1 MTEVREPH
9 TVAVVGAGAA
19 GTLTAVQLCE
29 TATRRRT
36 PLDLVLLDP
45 SPEAG
50 RGTAYATR
58 DPRHRLNVP
67 VGDMSCYPDDPGHF
81 TRWLCRHGEP
91 AVSAADFATRYRY
104 GAYLADTLAQAIV
117 RAQGTVSVR
126 RLRTRAESCTDTPDG
141 RVDLRLADGGHLTAD
156 SAVLATGPAA
166 PSAGWAPPALR
177 ASDRFVAAPWSTG
190 ALDGPRSD
198 TADVLLV
205 GTGLTAV
212 DLALTLDRP
221 GRTVHALSRS
231 GLLPQPHALTAA
243 GPMSPPED
251 LDDASLGRLRR
262 SVYRHISRSVR
273 THGDWRPALDSLR
286 PHTTRLWHSL
296 TPEDRAEFLAR
307 EGALWNT
314 HRHRMAPATAESVSR
329 ARTARRLS
337 VHTGTV
343 TDAVDHDGSLVVTL
357 SNGRTLHVGWVI
369 DCTGPGRRFDDPLWR
384 SLLASGA
391 AVPGP
396 ARDGSGHPRRAAAR
410 TPRARRAPA
419 VHAGRP
425 APRRTVGDDR
435 DPRDPRPSGRPGTA
449 VARPADAHTPPL
461 PSSRR
466 RTRPSSEHPRRGG
479 RRLPQRP
486 RPGAQGPGRRRRRL
500 RALGRPRPRASPS
513 ATPPS
518 PCSATSAAPTSTCR
532 VLSPRP
538 SGPPSNGPTSGSG
551 PSWTWSRAGCTAT
564 GRRGRRRPSCDT
576 STRTRATRSRSPP
589 PYRPSPSPG
598 SPTSTAT
605 RPCGLV
611 ERTSAAHDGHW
622 FHTSLLAFL
631 RQEQG
636 RLHEAGELAHRAL
649 AAEPASG
656 HAVHALAHVHYESG
670 AHQAGRDWLDGWV
683 SGQGRGAVHRAHFS
697 WHIALHELALDDPAA
712 VRRRWFAQLA
722 PGRVV
727 TGVRALVDSGSL
739 LWRAR
744 LSDSWRGELP
754 AADVLDTV
762 AHDVLERPATA
773 FTALHAA
780 VALAAAADLPALH
793 RLRDHASGADEVQRE
808 VIVPLC
814 EAFVALVEERFHEAA
829 RGLDALLPVLCRVG
843 GSAAQR
849 EVVEET
855 LLYALVSAGRC
866 DAARRLLDTRLD
878 RKEAP
883 RDRRMAGGPA
893 GLSAWWVVS
902 VCGPSRGRDVLS
914 TVCGLVVAGNP
925 PDGAEVE
932 ADRYPRSPGSA
943 MSEEP
948 AVRELRLVVTA
959 PDYDAALRFYRD
971 VLGLPERAAFSSPDG
986 RVTILEAGGP
996 PWSSPTRTTPT
1007 SSTRSRWGT
1016 GSPAAFGAPSRS
1028 TTPPPPRHGW
1038 PPPAPRFS
1046 PGRPARRGTP

>member
-1 MTEVREPH
+1 M
-9 TVAVVGAGAA
+9 AVVGAGAA

-36 PLDLVLLDP
+36 PLGLVLLDP
-45 SPEAG
+45 APEAG

-67 VGDMSCYPDDPGHF
+67 AGGMSCYPDDPGHF

-91 AVSAADFATRYRY
+91 SVTAADFATRYRY

-117 RAQGTVSVR
+117 RAQGTVTVR
-126 RLRTRAESCTDTPDG
+126 RLRTRVESCNDTPDG
-141 RVDLRLADGGHLTAD
+141 RLALRLADAGPLTVD

-166 PSAGWAPPALR
+166 PSATWAPPALR
-177 ASDRFVAAPWSTG
+177 ASARFVAAPWTTG
-190 ALDGPRSD
+190 ALDGPLSD

-231 GLLPQPHALTAA
+231 GLLPQPHALTPA
-243 GPMSPPED
+243 GPMGAPEG
-251 LDDASLGRLRR
+251 LDDTSLGRLRR
-262 SVYRHISRSVR
+262 TVYRHISRSVR

-286 PHTTRLWHSL
+286 PHTARLWESL

-314 HRHRMAPATAESVSR
+314 HRHRMAPATAESVAR
-329 ARTARRLS
+329 ARTARRLT
-337 VHTGTV
+337 VHTGAV
-343 TDAVDHDGSLVVTL
+343 TDAVEHDGQLLVTL
-357 SNGRTLHVGWVI
+357 SNGRRLHAGWVI

-384 SLLASGA
+384 SLFTSGA
-391 AVPGP
+391 AAPGP
-396 ARDGSGHPRRAAAR
+396 LGMGVATRDGRLLDAEGR
-410 TPRARRAPA
+410 
-419 VHAGRP
+419 AGRP
-425 APRRTVGDDR
+425 LFTLGAPRRGELWETTAIPEIRVQAASLAGQLLAPLTGRAGRSRPSRRPVDGQGLALSTHAEAAAAYRSGLNRVLKVRAGAEDAFARAVALDPGFALGHAALALLGHECGAAVDVPRALVDAQRSAREHADERERSFVDVVTRRVHGDDG
-435 DPRDPRPSGRPGTA
+435 DTA
-449 VARPADAHTPPL
+449 LVRHLDAHPADALALAAAVPTIAFSGVTDLDDDH
-461 PSSRR
+461 
-466 RTRPSSEHPRRGG
+466 
-479 RRLPQRP
+479 
-486 RPGAQGPGRRRRRL
+486 AL
-500 RALGRPRPRASPS
+500 R
-513 ATPPS
+513 
-518 PCSATSAAPTSTCR
+518 
-532 VLSPRP
+532 
-538 SGPPSNGPTSGSG
+538 
-551 PSWTWSRAGCTAT
+551 
-564 GRRGRRRPSCDT
+564 
-576 STRTRATRSRSPP
+576 
-589 PYRPSPSPG
+589 
-598 SPTSTAT
+598 
-605 RPCGLV
+605 LV
-611 ERTSAAHDGHW
+611 ERTSPAYDGHW

-649 AAEPASG
+649 ASEPASG

-670 AHQAGRDWLDGWV
+670 VHEAGRDWLDGWV

-754 AADVLDTV
+754 AGDVLGTV
-762 AHDVLERPATA
+762 ALDVLERPATA

-780 VALAAAADLPALH
+780 VALAAAGDLAALQ
-793 RLRDHASGADEVQRE
+793 RLRDHAAGADEVQRE

-814 EAFVALVEERFHEAA
+814 EAFAAVVEERFQDAA
-829 RGLDALLPVLCRVG
+829 RGLDAVLPVLRRVG

-866 DAARRLLDTRLD
+866 EAARRLLDARLE

-883 RDRRMAGGPA
+883 RDRRMRA
-893 GLSAWWVVS
+893 GLSA
-902 VCGPSRGRDVLS
+902 
-914 TVCGLVVAGNP
+914 
-925 PDGAEVE
+925 
-932 ADRYPRSPGSA
+932 
-943 MSEEP
+943 
-948 AVRELRLVVTA
+948 
-959 PDYDAALRFYRD
+959 
-971 VLGLPERAAFSSPDG
+971 
-986 RVTILEAGGP
+986 
-996 PWSSPTRTTPT
+996 
-1007 SSTRSRWGT
+1007 
-1016 GSPAAFGAPSRS
+1016 
-1028 TTPPPPRHGW
+1028 
-1038 PPPAPRFS
+1038 
-1046 PGRPARRGTP
+1046 

>member
-50 RGTAYATR
+50 RGTAYTTR

-67 VGDMSCYPDDPGHF
+67 AGGMSCYPDDPGHF
-81 TRWLCRHGEP
+81 TRWLCQHGEP
-91 AVSAADFATRYRY
+91 TVTAADFATRYRY

-141 RVDLRLADGGHLTAD
+141 RVDLHLADGGHLTAH

-177 ASDRFVAAPWSTG
+177 TSTRFVAAPWSTG

-231 GLLPQPHALTAA
+231 GLLPQPHALTPA

-251 LDDASLGRLRR
+251 LDDTSLDRLRR
-262 SVYRHISRSVR
+262 AVYRHISRSVR

-296 TPEDRAEFLAR
+296 TPEDRAEFVAR

-337 VHTGTV
+337 VHRGTV
-343 TDAVDHDGSLVVTL
+343 TDAVEHDGSLAVTL

-384 SLLASGA
+384 SLLTSGA
-391 AVPGP
+391 AAPGP
-396 ARDGSGHPRRAAAR
+396 LGMGVATRDGRLLDAEGRAGRPLFTLGAPRRGELWETTAIPEIRVQAAAL
-410 TPRARRAPA
+410 ARQLLAPL
-419 VHAGRP
+419 RP
-425 APRRTVGDDR
+425 APRPSRRPVDGHGLPLSTHAEAAAAYRSGLDRVLKVRAGADDAFAR
-435 DPRDPRPSGRPGTA
+435 A
-449 VARPADAHTPPL
+449 VALDPGFALGHAALALLGHECGADVDVPRALAEAQRSALERADERERSFVDVITRRVHGGCADGGGGALVRHLDAH
-461 PSSRR
+461 
-466 RTRPSSEHPRRGG
+466 
-479 RRLPQRP
+479 
-486 RPGAQGPGRRRRRL
+486 PGDALALAAAVPTIAFSGVTDLDGDQAL
-500 RALGRPRPRASPS
+500 R
-513 ATPPS
+513 
-518 PCSATSAAPTSTCR
+518 
-532 VLSPRP
+532 
-538 SGPPSNGPTSGSG
+538 
-551 PSWTWSRAGCTAT
+551 
-564 GRRGRRRPSCDT
+564 
-576 STRTRATRSRSPP
+576 
-589 PYRPSPSPG
+589 
-598 SPTSTAT
+598 
-605 RPCGLV
+605 LV

-649 AAEPASG
+649 AVEPASG

-683 SGQGRGAVHRAHFS
+683 AGQGRGAVHRAHFS

-762 AHDVLERPATA
+762 ARDVLERPATA

-780 VALAAAADLPALH
+780 VALAAAGDLPALH

-855 LLYALVSAGRC
+855 LLYALVSGGRC

-883 RDRRMAGGPA
+883 RDRRMRA
-893 GLSAWWVVS
+893 GLSA
-902 VCGPSRGRDVLS
+902 
-914 TVCGLVVAGNP
+914 
-925 PDGAEVE
+925 
-932 ADRYPRSPGSA
+932 
-943 MSEEP
+943 
-948 AVRELRLVVTA
+948 
-959 PDYDAALRFYRD
+959 
-971 VLGLPERAAFSSPDG
+971 
-986 RVTILEAGGP
+986 
-996 PWSSPTRTTPT
+996 
-1007 SSTRSRWGT
+1007 
-1016 GSPAAFGAPSRS
+1016 
-1028 TTPPPPRHGW
+1028 
-1038 PPPAPRFS
+1038 
-1046 PGRPARRGTP
+1046 

>member
-29 TATRRRT
+29 TAARRRT
-36 PLDLVLLDP
+36 PLGLVLLDP
-45 SPEAG
+45 APEAG

-67 VGDMSCYPDDPGHF
+67 AGGMSCYPDDPGHF

-91 AVSAADFATRYRY
+91 SVTGADFATRYRY

-117 RAQGTVSVR
+117 RAQGTVTVR
-126 RLRTRAESCTDTPDG
+126 RLRTRAESCTGTPEG
-141 RVDLRLADGGHLTAD
+141 GLELRLADGGHLAAD

-166 PSAGWAPPALR
+166 PSASWAPPALR
-177 ASDRFVAAPWSTG
+177 ASARFIAAPWATG
-190 ALDGPRSD
+190 GLDGPLSD

-212 DLALTLDRP
+212 DLSLTLDRP

-231 GLLPQPHALTAA
+231 GLLPQPHALTPA
-243 GPMSPPED
+243 GPMGAPEG
-251 LDDASLGRLRR
+251 LDDTSLGRLRR
-262 SVYRHISRSVR
+262 AVYRHISRSVR

-286 PHTTRLWHSL
+286 PHTARLWESL

-314 HRHRMAPATAESVSR
+314 HRHRMAPATAESVIR
-329 ARTARRLS
+329 ARTARRLT
-337 VHTGTV
+337 VHTGAV
-343 TDAVDHDGSLVVTL
+343 TEVVEHDGQLMVAL
-357 SNGRTLHVGWVI
+357 SNGRTLKVGWVI

-384 SLLASGA
+384 SLFASGA

-396 ARDGSGHPRRAAAR
+396 LGMGVATREGRLLDSEGRAE
-410 TPRARRAPA
+410 
-419 VHAGRP
+419 RP
-425 APRRTVGDDR
+425 LFTLGAPRRGELWETTAIPEIRVQAAALAVQLLA
-435 DPRDPRPSGRPGTA
+435 PLTGT
-449 VARPADAHTPPL
+449 T
-461 PSSRR
+461 
-466 RTRPSSEHPRRGG
+466 
-479 RRLPQRP
+479 
-486 RPGAQGPGRRRRRL
+486 
-500 RALGRPRPRASPS
+500 GRPRLSRRPVDGHGLALSTHAEAAAAYRSGLNRVLKVRAGAEDAFARAVALDPGFALGHAALALLGHECGAAVDVPRALAEAQRSAREHADERERSFVAVVTRRVHGDDGDTALVRHLDAYPS
-513 ATPPS
+513 DAL
-518 PCSATSAAPTSTCR
+518 ALAAAVPTIAF
-532 VLSPRP
+532 
-538 SGPPSNGPTSGSG
+538 SGVTDLDEDHAL
-551 PSWTWSRAGCTAT
+551 R
-564 GRRGRRRPSCDT
+564 
-576 STRTRATRSRSPP
+576 
-589 PYRPSPSPG
+589 
-598 SPTSTAT
+598 
-605 RPCGLV
+605 LV
-611 ERTSAAHDGHW
+611 ERTSPAYDGHW

-649 AAEPASG
+649 AVEPASG

-670 AHQAGRDWLDGWV
+670 VHQAGRDWLDGWV

-754 AADVLDTV
+754 AGDVLSAV
-762 AHDVLERPATA
+762 ALDVLERPATA

-780 VALAAAADLPALH
+780 VALAAAGDLAALR
-793 RLRDHASGADEVQRE
+793 RLRDHAAGADEVQRE

-814 EAFVALVEERFHEAA
+814 EAFAAVVEERFQDAV
-829 RGLDALLPVLCRVG
+829 RGLDAVLPVLRRVG

-855 LLYALVSAGRC
+855 LLYALVSAGRS
-866 DAARRLLDTRLD
+866 DAARRLLDARLD

-883 RDRRMAGGPA
+883 RDRRMRA
-893 GLSAWWVVS
+893 GLSA
-902 VCGPSRGRDVLS
+902 
-914 TVCGLVVAGNP
+914 
-925 PDGAEVE
+925 
-932 ADRYPRSPGSA
+932 
-943 MSEEP
+943 
-948 AVRELRLVVTA
+948 
-959 PDYDAALRFYRD
+959 
-971 VLGLPERAAFSSPDG
+971 
-986 RVTILEAGGP
+986 
-996 PWSSPTRTTPT
+996 
-1007 SSTRSRWGT
+1007 
-1016 GSPAAFGAPSRS
+1016 
-1028 TTPPPPRHGW
+1028 
-1038 PPPAPRFS
+1038 
-1046 PGRPARRGTP
+1046 

>member
-1 MTEVREPH
+1 MTEVREPHTH

-67 VGDMSCYPDDPGHF
+67 AGGMSCYPDDPGHF

-91 AVSAADFATRYRY
+91 AVTAADFATRYRY

-126 RLRTRAESCTDTPDG
+126 RLRTRADSCTDTPDG
-141 RVDLRLADGGHLTAD
+141 RVDLHLADGGHLTAD
-156 SAVLATGPAA
+156 GAVLATGPAA
-166 PSAGWAPPALR
+166 PSADWAPPALR

-198 TADVLLV
+198 TADILLV

-231 GLLPQPHALTAA
+231 GLLPQPHALTPA
-243 GPMSPPED
+243 GPMSPPD
-251 LDDASLGRLRR
+251 GLDDTSLGRLRR
-262 SVYRHISRSVR
+262 AVYRHISRSVR

-296 TPEDRAEFLAR
+296 TPEDRAEFVAR

-329 ARTARRLS
+329 ARTARRLGIHS
-337 VHTGTV
+337 GTV
-343 TDAVDHDGSLVVTL
+343 TDAAEHDGLLVVTL

-369 DCTGPGRRFDDPLWR
+369 DCTGPGRRYDDPLWR

-391 AVPGP
+391 AAPGP
-396 ARDGSGHPRRAAAR
+396 LGMGVATRDGRLLDAEGR
-410 TPRARRAPA
+410 
-419 VHAGRP
+419 AGRP
-425 APRRTVGDDR
+425 LFTLGAPRRGELWETTAIPEIRVQAAALAR
-435 DPRDPRPSGRPGTA
+435 QLLAPLTRASRPSRRPVDGHGLPLSTHAEAAAAYRSGLDRVLKVRAGADDAFARA
-449 VARPADAHTPPL
+449 VGLDPGFALGHAALALLGHECGADVDVP
-461 PSSRR
+461 
-466 RTRPSSEHPRRGG
+466 
-479 RRLPQRP
+479 
-486 RPGAQGPGRRRRRL
+486 
-500 RALGRPRPRASPS
+500 RALAEAQRSALERADERERSFVDVVTRRVHGDCADGGGGALVRHLDAYPGD
-513 ATPPS
+513 AL
-518 PCSATSAAPTSTCR
+518 ALAAAVPTIAF
-532 VLSPRP
+532 
-538 SGPPSNGPTSGSG
+538 SGVTDLDGD
-551 PSWTWSRAGCTAT
+551 RAL
-564 GRRGRRRPSCDT
+564 R
-576 STRTRATRSRSPP
+576 
-589 PYRPSPSPG
+589 
-598 SPTSTAT
+598 
-605 RPCGLV
+605 LV

-683 SGQGRGAVHRAHFS
+683 AGQGRGAVHRAHFS

-744 LSDSWRGELP
+744 LSDSWLGELP

-780 VALAAAADLPALH
+780 VALAAAGDLPALH

-814 EAFVALVEERFHEAA
+814 EAFAALVEERFHEAA
-829 RGLDALLPVLCRVG
+829 RGLDALLPVLRRVG

-866 DAARRLLDTRLD
+866 DAARRLLDSRLD

-883 RDRRMAGGPA
+883 RDRRMRA
-893 GLSAWWVVS
+893 GL
-902 VCGPSRGRDVLS
+902 
-914 TVCGLVVAGNP
+914 
-925 PDGAEVE
+925 
-932 ADRYPRSPGSA
+932 
-943 MSEEP
+943 P
-948 AVRELRLVVTA
+948 A
-959 PDYDAALRFYRD
+959 
-971 VLGLPERAAFSSPDG
+971 
-986 RVTILEAGGP
+986 
-996 PWSSPTRTTPT
+996 
-1007 SSTRSRWGT
+1007 
-1016 GSPAAFGAPSRS
+1016 
-1028 TTPPPPRHGW
+1028 
-1038 PPPAPRFS
+1038 
-1046 PGRPARRGTP
+1046 